1 MSKASRKGALS
12 LVLILVLSACGG
24 GPEPEGESLLLE
36 EPAAA
41 VAPAADQEATA
52 PSAAERP
59 TRSRSPLIV
68 PGDLV
73 YRGAFKLPEGSG
85 GSNWEYSGYAATYYP
100 DGDPEGPDDGYP
112 GSILA
117 VGHDHHQMVSEISIP
132 APVVSQG
139 KNPGDL
145 NTASTLQKFSDI
157 TGGRFGPLEIPRAGL
172 EYLVPQGKQ
181 TKGKL
186 HFCWGQH
193 FQFERVPSHGWS
205 GLDLSTPGTAGPW
218 YLADY
223 TNYVTNDY
231 LFEIPEAWAAANTPG
246 QRLATGRFRDG
257 TWGGL
262 GPALLAYGPTVDG
275 DPPPPGTKLS
285 RVTPLL
291 LYGKPVSGSP
301 ELSVSQGMKMNS
313 FNEADEWSGGAWLT
327 AGDKSA
333 VILVGTKATGKSWYG
348 FSNGVV
354 YPTSGDPNE
363 KVPEVPPWPH
373 DRRGWWSEGI
383 QAQLLFF
390 NPDDL
395 ASVAR
400 GVMKTWEPQPYASLE
415 IDSYLF
421 DPGFD
426 HKREKRYLV
435 GAAAFDRARG
445 LLYLFERRADGD
457 KSIVH
462 VFKVG
467 R

>member
-1 MSKASRKGALS
+1 MSKSSRTAALCLA
-12 LVLILVLSACGG
+12 LVLPLAACGG
-24 GPEPEGESLLLE
+24 GGEPEGAPLPQE
-36 EPAAA
+36 ELASAA
-41 VAPAADQEATA
+41 APAAGQEASA
-52 PSAAERP
+52 PTVAERT
-59 TRSRSPLIV
+59 TRSPSLLIV
-68 PGDLV
+68 PGDLS
-73 YRGAFKLPEGSG
+73 YRGAFKLPEGSN

-117 VGHDHHQMVSEISIP
+117 VGHDHHQRVSEISIP
-132 APVVSQG
+132 APVVSHG

-145 NTASTLQKFSDI
+145 NTASTLQKFHDI
-157 TGGRFGPLEIPRAGL
+157 TGGLFGPLEIPRAGL
-172 EYLVPQGKQ
+172 EYLAPRGNQK
-181 TKGKL
+181 TGKL

-205 GLDLSTPGTAGPW
+205 GLDLSSPGTAGLW
-218 YLADY
+218 YVGDY

-231 LFEIPEAWAAANTPG
+231 LFEIPEAWSAANTPG

-262 GPALLAYGPTVDG
+262 GPALLAYGSTAGG
-275 DPPPPGTKLS
+275 DPPPPGSKLS

-291 LYGKPVSGSP
+291 LYGKPVKGSP
-301 ELSVSQGMKMNS
+301 ELSVSQDMKMKS
-313 FNEADEWSGGAWLT
+313 FKEADEWSGGAWLT
-327 AGDKSA
+327 ASGKSA
-333 VILVGTKATGKSWYG
+333 VIFVGTKATGKSWYG

-383 QAQLLFF
+383 QAQLLFY

-395 ASVAR
+395 ADVA
-400 GVMKTWEPQPYASLE
+400 GGAMKTWEPQPYASLE

-426 HKREKRYLV
+426 HEQAKRYLV

-457 KSIVH
+457 KSLVH

>member
-1 MSKASRKGALS
+1 MMSKASKTSTFYVA
-12 LVLILVLSACGG
+12 LVLLLTACGG
-24 GPEPEGESLLLE
+24 GREPEDEPLLRE
-36 EPAAA
+36 GPAAA
-41 VAPAADQEATA
+41 VAPQDA
-52 PSAAERP
+52 PRPAAAERP
-59 TRSRSPLIV
+59 ARSPSPLIV

-73 YRGAFKLPEGSG
+73 YRGAFKLPDGSG

-112 GSILA
+112 GSIFAL
-117 VGHDHHQMVSEISIP
+117 GHDHHQMVSEISIP

-145 NTASTLQKFSDI
+145 NTASTLQKFHDI

-172 EYLVPQGKQ
+172 EYLAPQGNQ

-193 FQFERVPSHGWS
+193 FQSERVPSHGWS
-205 GLDLSTPGTAGPW
+205 DINLSSPRTAGLW
-218 YLADY
+218 YLDDY

-231 LFEIPEAWAAANTPG
+231 LFEIPEAWAAANAPG

-275 DPPPPGTKLS
+275 APPPPGAKLDH
-285 RVTPLL
+285 VTPLL
-291 LYGKPVSGSP
+291 LYGKPVSGAA
-301 ELSVSQGMKMNS
+301 ELSVSQEMKMNS
-313 FNEADEWSGGAWLT
+313 FKEADEWSGGAWLT
-327 AGDKSA
+327 AGGKSA
-333 VILVGTKATGKSWYG
+333 VVLVGTKATGKSWYG

-363 KVPEVPPWPH
+363 KYPEVPPWPH
-373 DRRGWWSEGI
+373 DQRGWWSEGI
-383 QAQLLFF
+383 QAQLLFY

-400 GVMKTWEPQPYASLE
+400 GTMKTWEPQPYASLV

-421 DPGFD
+421 DPGFN
-426 HKREKRYLV
+426 HERAKRYLL

-467 R
+467 G